1 MNGSTID
8 QIRAVGTSP
17 IPSRLYEMLV
27 KHSPR
32 LRELTFDGSCPQQRL
47 WDVWPILQG
56 TWPELRSL
64 SLGMM
69 KYPQRG
75 RPSVDEVSIMAGFM
89 ARHQQLRELRFLG
102 AAHWASNEVC
112 GITSH
117 QNMESFWGKYAQL
130 KGAEHLPSLRSVHLT
145 DLFLDSANHFSI
157 LCRFK
162 DITTLGLIVDM
173 QKGLAKEVC
182 QSIFAA
188 CPNLFHLDLRIC
200 QGLSNY
206 VSPILF
212 LNCGCEW

>member
-1 MNGSTID
+1 
-8 QIRAVGTSP
+8 
-17 IPSRLYEMLV
+17 MLV

-32 LRELTFDGSCPQQRL
+32 LQELTFDGSCTQQRL

-56 TWPELRSL
+56 TWPELQSL

-69 KYPQRG
+69 KDPQRR

-89 ARHQQLRELRFLG
+89 ARHQQLRELKFLG
-102 AAHWASNEVC
+102 ATHWASNEVYS
-112 GITSH
+112 ITSH
-117 QNMESFWGKYAQL
+117 QNLESFWGKYAQL
-130 KGAEHLPSLRSVHLT
+130 KGAEHLPSLRSVYLT

-173 QKGLAKEVC
+173 QQGLAKDVC
-182 QSIFAA
+182 RSIFAA
-188 CPNLFHLDLRIC
+188 CPKLVRLDLRFR

-206 VSPILF
+206 VSSILI
-212 LNCGCEW
+212 LTVVIGGD